1 MKQIL
6 STLCLSMV
14 LALAASGCAGGR
26 EDMPTPS
33 VSPLPTQES
42 GTIPSSTPRPDTSEH
57 PVKGAA
63 DSVGDAAKNALDGA
77 RDVVRGAADGA
88 GDMIRGAANGVGNAA
103 RDIGNG
109 VKRAVR

>member
-77 RDVVRGAADGA
+77 GDVVRGAADGA
-88 GDMIRGAANGVGNAA
+88 GRCV
-103 RDIGNG
+103 
-109 VKRAVR
+109 